1 MKKIKT
7 ILAILPALLFSCAGD
22 DVEKYIPP
30 TPIAPPEPG
39 EEVVYHKRAKE
50 QFDLINQCYRNNS
63 GATEGLYN
71 ENYPKKEG
79 DNSASFL
86 WPYDGLVS
94 GAAALHALGYDVN
107 YATMVDRFEVYYRP
121 DGTGG
126 YGSQTNGTTG
136 SPVADVL
143 LQQGGYGSQTNGTTG
158 SGTRFYDDNSI
169 VGIELV
175 EAFNL
180 LNNQD
185 YLSKA
190 KRIVEFLK
198 AGEDDVFGGGLWW
211 NEEQKGQQGVGD
223 SNKPTCANGYATL
236 FFLEYYSVCPQEE
249 KADVLALAK
258 RLYTWT
264 LTNLRDPEDG
274 CYWNDKQADGAI
286 NKTKWTYNTGVMI
299 SNGVRLYK
307 ITGEQP
313 CLDSAIASS
322 EGAYNY
328 FVRPLNGLALAYPDH
343 DPWFTTKLV
352 RAFIDIEPYYKNAGN
367 YIKTFI
373 NFLDY
378 AYENARLSNGLF
390 YEDWTGTAPKRAEQ
404 LLMQDAVLESLG
416 IIALYKE
423 ETVAEE

>member
-30 TPIAPPEPG
+30 TPITPSEPG

-50 QFDLINQCYRNNS
+50 QFDLINQCYRINS

-71 ENYPKKEG
+71 ENYPKKDG

-107 YATMVDRFEVYYRP
+107 YTDMVDRFDVYSRTSS
-121 DGTGG
+121 GSVNVGG
-126 YGSQTNGTTG
+126 YGSSTNGTTG
-136 SPVADVL
+136 
-143 LQQGGYGSQTNGTTG
+143 G
-158 SGTRFYDDNSI
+158 GTRYYDDNSI
-169 VGIELV
+169 VGIDLV
-175 EAFNL
+175 EAYSL
-180 LNNQD
+180 TNNQT
-185 YLSKA
+185 YLTKA
-190 KRIVEFLK
+190 KQIVEFLK
-198 AGEDDVFGGGLWW
+198 SGEDNTFGGGLWW
-211 NEEQKGQQGVGD
+211 NEDEKNIPGNEN
-223 SNKPTCANGYATL
+223 SNKPSCANGYAIL
-236 FFLEYYSVCPQEE
+236 FLLDYYSVCPQSE
-249 KADVLALAK
+249 KAEVLAFAK
-258 RLYTWT
+258 RLYDWVVA
-264 LTNLRDPEDG
+264 NLRDPADG
-274 CYWNDKQADGAI
+274 CYWNDKQASGSI
-286 NKTKWTYNTGVMI
+286 REVKWTYNTGAMI

-307 ITGEQP
+307 ITGEQTY
-313 CLDSAIASS
+313 LDSAIASS
-322 EGAYNY
+322 DGAYNY

-378 AYENARLSNGLF
+378 AYENARLSSGLF
-390 YEDWTGTAPKRAEQ
+390 YEDWTGTDPKRAEQ
-404 LLMQDAVLESLG
+404 LLMQDAALESLG
-416 IIALYKE
+416 IIALYKG
-423 ETVAEE
+423 ETVTEE